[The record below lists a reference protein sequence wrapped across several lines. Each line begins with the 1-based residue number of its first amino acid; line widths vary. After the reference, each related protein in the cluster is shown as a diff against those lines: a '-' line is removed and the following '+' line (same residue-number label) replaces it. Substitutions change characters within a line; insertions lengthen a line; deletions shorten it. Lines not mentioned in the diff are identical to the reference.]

1 MQSIFNIRS
10 AYGLPLCLSGLTRF
24 HHLSLS
30 TQIADHDRR
39 RNEMK
44 RAKTENRNVIPADEI
59 DGEVTEVTEIEVVMI
74 RSPDL
79 MMFNLDNHDHD
90 DDCDRD
96 RDHDQ
101 SSLCYSE
108 SCAAKAA

>member
-10 AYGLPLCLSGLTRF
+10 AYGLPLCLSGVTRF

-44 RAKTENRNVIPADEI
+44 RAKTENRNVIPAEEI
-59 DGEVTEVTEIEVVMI
+59 DGEVTEIEVVMI

-96 RDHDQ
+96 HDQ
-101 SSLCYSE
+101 SSLCYSK